1 MNSIIVY
8 WDDIVDKFDTYQII
22 DKFIYDSF
30 MMVLSPNEY
39 AQTGLLFEIAT
50 NNGNPN
56 ECFCKAT
63 FVDLEK
69 GQEVYIGEFNWSVNG
84 EYATVEIYEKDRK
97 YEEAY
102 VNWASNIYAIMSYIM
117 TTERKRVKKQR
128 PVQMANSKKKHK
140 AKSKNKSIYLLS
152 EIVDYVNDNGLLIKP
167 SGNHKITCPCWSV
180 RGHYRT
186 YKSGKKVFVRPFE
199 KGRERGKAAPK
210 QHTYVV

>member
-30 MMVLSPNEY
+30 TMLLSPNKY
-39 AQTGLLFEIAT
+39 AQTGLIFEIAT

-56 ECFCKAT
+56 ECSCKAI

-69 GQEVYIGEFNWSVNG
+69 EKEVYIGEFNWSVHG
-84 EYATVEIYEKDRK
+84 EYITVTICEKDRK

-102 VNWASNIYAIMSYIM
+102 ANWASNIYAIMAYIM
-117 TTERKRVKKQR
+117 TTERKRVGKQR

-140 AKSKNKSIYLLS
+140 SKSENKSIYLLS

-167 SGNHKITCPCWSV
+167 SENHKITCPCWSV

-186 YKSGKKVFVRPFE
+186 YKSGKKVFVKPFE
-199 KGRERGKAAPK
+199 KGKERGKVAPK
-210 QHTYVV
+210 QHIYTI

>member
-1 MNSIIVY
+1 MNSIIAY

-30 MMVLSPNEY
+30 TMLLSPNEY
-39 AQTGLLFEIAT
+39 AQTGLIFEIAT

-56 ECFCKAT
+56 ECSCKAI

-69 GQEVYIGEFNWSVNG
+69 EKEVYIGEFNWSVHG
-84 EYATVEIYEKDRK
+84 EYTTVTICEKDRK

-102 VNWASNIYAIMSYIM
+102 ANWASNIYAIMAYIM
-117 TTERKRVKKQR
+117 TTERKRVGKQR

-140 AKSKNKSIYLLS
+140 SKSENKNIYLLS

-167 SGNHKITCPCWSV
+167 SENHKITCPCWSV

-186 YKSGKKVFVRPFE
+186 YKSGKKVFVKPFE
-199 KGRERGKAAPK
+199 KGKERGKVAPK
-210 QHTYVV
+210 QHIYTI